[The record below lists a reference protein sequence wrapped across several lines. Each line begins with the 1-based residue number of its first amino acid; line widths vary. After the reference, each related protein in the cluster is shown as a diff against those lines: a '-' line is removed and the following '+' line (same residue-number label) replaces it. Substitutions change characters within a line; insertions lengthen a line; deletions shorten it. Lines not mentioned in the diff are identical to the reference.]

1 MTGWQLTLRRAAATS
16 HSMNGMGQSRWSAG
30 RGTCRLLMLVAG
42 MAMLGGCVSVN
53 APDGPIVIE
62 LNINIRSEVVYR
74 LANDASETIEDN
86 ADIF

>member
-1 MTGWQLTLRRAAATS
+1 MTDWQLTLRHAPATS
-16 HSMNGMGQSRWSAG
+16 LSMNGTRRFQAAKGQGA
-30 RGTCRLLMLVAG
+30 CRLLMLVAG
-42 MAMLGGCVSVN
+42 MAMLAGCVSVN